1 MVFCLCFL
9 SNSQPTLFFFF
20 PLLNSGQSN
29 YGWANSVCERVAAG
43 RVRDGLPGVAIQW
56 GGVGDV
62 GVLADTLGEIEV
74 HLLFQFRIIFVILGK
89 FVINQYCIVYY

>member
-1 MVFCLCFL
+1 MDGVLVMLFL
-9 SNSQPTLFFFF
+9 VNKMNRRSYTNSHLTLFSSS
-20 PLLNSGQSN
+20 PHSGQSN
-29 YGWANSVCERVAAG
+29 YGWANSVCERVAAS

-74 HLLFQFRIIFVILGK
+74 YSLLYF
-89 FVINQYCIVYY
+89 CC